1 MPFDRGKSWIRSVF
15 GRAKAEEDPGSAA
28 LRVRVSERSQ
38 IFRVRNPSS
47 EVGPEPVHIGVTGC
61 SLLVELVACG
71 MDTVVVDGIRAEII
85 SVDEV
90 TLDGVA
96 KTMPR
101 MPDLNLA
108 PDADDM
114 IRRSVRHYRPLD
126 PPHLEVLLDQRPPA
140 VRPARGSTQ
149 EPVVFPVS
157 LPPEEALP
165 LFVAPVTG
173 DPRVTSW
180 NLIVDY
186 RVGERRGAI
195 EWPQFVTGDVGF
207 RTFSPGGTSAEPTS
221 ISVLAP
227 DHWTPVPETC
237 WGDLTRYAAARRTD
251 DSAAYVDELLGLMV
265 LLPRNGTPRA
275 PLVSRIDGGGM
286 LWVFT
291 SNRRMAD
298 VIADQ
303 GIDSYDAQV
312 LPFAQVLE
320 DVSKLEMP
328 FGVAVDPNTDLS
340 AQFPPSAV
348 PALIEHRQ
356 ALLADRNRSAP
367 RRFAD

>member
-1 MPFDRGKSWIRSVF
+1 MPSDRGKSWIRSVF
-15 GRAKAEEDPGSAA
+15 GRARAGQDPGSAA
-28 LRVRVSERSQ
+28 LRARVSGSSQ
-38 IFRVRNPSS
+38 ILRVRNPSS

-71 MDTVVVDGIRAEII
+71 MDTVVVEGVRAEIV

-90 TLDGVA
+90 TFDGVA
-96 KTMPR
+96 QTMSR

-108 PDADDM
+108 PPDADDM
-114 IRRSVRHYRPLD
+114 LRRSVRDYRPLA
-126 PPHLEVLLDQRPPA
+126 PPHLEVLLDQRPPL

-149 EPVVFPVS
+149 EPVAFPVS
-157 LPPEEALP
+157 LGPEEGLS

-173 DPRVTSW
+173 DSRVTSW

-186 RVGERRGAI
+186 RAGDRRGSSI
-195 EWPQFVTGDVGF
+195 EWPQSVTGDVGF
-207 RTFSPGGTSAEPTS
+207 RTFSPDGTAPEPTPV
-221 ISVLAP
+221 SVLAP

-237 WGDLTRYAAARRTD
+237 WGDLTRYAAARRAD
-251 DSAAYVDELLGLMV
+251 DSAAFVDELLGLMV

-291 SNRRMAD
+291 SNRRMEA
-298 VIADQ
+298 VVAEQ

-320 DVSKLEMP
+320 NASESEMP

-340 AQFPPSAV
+340 AQFPPSVV
-348 PALIEHRQ
+348 PALIEHRK

-367 RRFAD
+367 PR